1 MQGSL
6 MCSHDL
12 NPTCPAL
19 SACLFAHRSYAFQ
32 NLAFS
37 KIRYGAGVSDDGS
50 KFRDPAVSM
59 SHIYMANKHYAPG
72 WNIVDLYVICMYVG
86 FMDEVFDTWLK
97 LTGIRKGG
105 ANLGHA
111 AGDSAAAAAQL

>member
-1 MQGSL
+1 ML
-6 MCSHDL
+6 VCI
-12 NPTCPAL
+12 PA
-19 SACLFAHRSYAFQ
+19 CSYAFQ

-37 KIRYGAGVSDDGS
+37 KIRYGAGVSEDGS

-97 LTGIRKGG
+97 LTGIRNGG
-105 ANLGHA
+105 ANLAHA
-111 AGDSAAAAAQL
+111 EQSSA